1 MVESRNRLLSWR
13 LTTAEITY
21 HLPDYPDL
29 LQNFIWQELD
39 LIPEF
44 PVLRRFLEFWSRS
57 LAPLGQGSRRGTDET
72 TRVPIRRRIV
82 HPALKE
88 AGGWE

>member
-1 MVESRNRLLSWR
+1 MVETRHRLLSWR

-29 LQNFIWQELD
+29 LQNYIWQELD

-44 PVLRRFLEFWSRS
+44 PVLRRFLDFWSRS
-57 LAPLGQGSRRGTDET
+57 LEGRLHSVKVAAAEL
-72 TRVPIRRRIV
+72 VK
-82 HPALKE
+82 PAEFRFADGIFVLQ
-88 AGGWE
+88 

>member
-1 MVESRNRLLSWR
+1 MVETRYRLQPWR

-29 LQNFIWQELD
+29 LQSFIWQELD

-57 LAPLGQGSRRGTDET
+57 LEGRLHSIKVAAAELTKQPEFRYADGLFILQ
-72 TRVPIRRRIV
+72 
-82 HPALKE
+82 
-88 AGGWE
+88 